1 MEPTHAGDI
10 VTVASGGPTIDGI
23 VFDTPSRAKVVVAV
37 MDPKRGPVF
46 RTVHPDALSER
57 SDAGAHDRALR
68 LLVRRT
74 PPPARGAARGGVRGG
89 RGPAGY
95 TRSTA
100 HRSTGR

>member
-1 MEPTHAGDI
+1 MEPTHGGDI
-10 VTVASGGPTIDGI
+10 VTVASGGPIVDGI
-23 VFDTPSRAKVVVAV
+23 VFDTPSRSKVVVAV

-74 PPPARGAARGGVRGG
+74 PPPARGAARGGSRGG
-89 RGPAGY
+89 QGPAGY

>member
-1 MEPTHAGDI
+1 MDSTREGDI
-10 VTVASGGPTIDGI
+10 VTVASGGPKVDGV
-23 VFDTPSRAKVVVAV
+23 VFDAPSRSKVVVAV

-57 SDAGAHDRALR
+57 ADAGAHDHALR
-68 LLVRRT
+68 LLVRKT
-74 PPPARGAARGGVRGG
+74 PPPARGGSRGGG
-89 RGPAGY
+89 RGGQGPAGF

>member
-1 MEPTHAGDI
+1 MDSTHEGDI
-10 VTVASGGPTIDGI
+10 VTVASGGPTVDGV
-23 VFDTPSRAKVVVAV
+23 VFDTPSRSKVVVAV
-37 MDPKRGPVF
+37 MDPTRGPVF

-74 PPPARGAARGGVRGG
+74 PPPARGGARGGGRGG
-89 RGPAGY
+89 QGPAGF

>member
-1 MEPTHAGDI
+1 MQPTQEGDI
-10 VTVASGGPTIDGI
+10 VTVAGGGPPADGI
-23 VFDTPSRAKVVVAV
+23 VFDAPSRSKVVVAV

-57 SDAGAHDRALR
+57 SGTGAHDRALR

-74 PPPARGAARGGVRGG
+74 PAPTRGGGRGG
-89 RGPAGY
+89 RPGGHGPAGY

>member
-1 MEPTHAGDI
+1 MDSTHEGDI
-10 VTVASGGPTIDGI
+10 VTVAGSGPTVDGV
-23 VFDTPSRAKVVVAV
+23 VFDTPSRSKVVVAV

-46 RTVHPDALSER
+46 RTVHPDAVSER

-68 LLVRRT
+68 LLVRKT
-74 PPPARGAARGGVRGG
+74 PPPARGGARGGRPGG
-89 RGPAGY
+89 QGPAGF